1 MKQIRLPAH
10 LHRQAKDYAKRTRMK
25 LEGVIELAVA
35 NGLKVLMDRY
45 PTRGETR
52 NHHGYGFPPE
62 SWRDSR

>member
-35 NGLKVLMDRY
+35 NGLKVLMDRDKA
-45 PTRGETR
+45 
-52 NHHGYGFPPE
+52 NAAQE
-62 SWRDSR
+62 SQR